1 MDFRPDKLDV
11 RVQRVDALLAAMLPA
26 LSANLRTAID
36 RWRADAAA
44 LRFHLNRRPGAGPIL
59 VTILGGTGTGKSTL
73 VNRLLGADVSA
84 ASFRRTF
91 TAGPIAIAKT
101 SNALPDRWL
110 GVGHKL

>member
-1 MDFRPDKLDV
+1 MDFRPDKLDA
-11 RVQRVDALLAAMLPA
+11 RVLRIDALLASMLPS
-26 LSANLRTAID
+26 LSPHLRTAID

-44 LRFHLNRRPGAGPIL
+44 LRFHLNRRAGAAAPIL
-59 VTILGGTGTGKSTL
+59 VTILGGTGTGKSRL

-101 SNALPDRWL
+101 SNALP
-110 GVGHKL
+110 